1 VAISDE
7 DDVSVEGVPE
17 TACLSA
23 VRGYFPFMSKATRKG
38 ITSTPFPFPRQF
50 TAPPFFVGIEDARL
64 KSKLL
69 LDAVQRT
76 RKTADVPPSEKH
88 AVPPGKRTKNRKKK

>member
-1 VAISDE
+1 
-7 DDVSVEGVPE
+7 
-17 TACLSA
+17 
-23 VRGYFPFMSKATRKG
+23 MSKATRKG
-38 ITSTPFPFPRQF
+38 ITSTPFPFPRQ
-50 TAPPFFVGIEDARL
+50 FFVGIEDARL

-76 RKTADVPPSEKH
+76 RKTVDVSPSEKR